1 MLEIISSP
9 CSFFYNFFLY
19 ILKFKNQKLL
29 TLWQPNNETT
39 SGYMRRKA
47 RCALGL
53 LSIFDITHFECKLTW
68 TPKG

>member
-29 TLWQPNNETT
+29 TLWQPKNETT
-39 SGYMRRKA
+39 SGYMRAPRLPA

-53 LSIFDITHFECKLTW
+53 LSIFDITL
-68 TPKG
+68 